1 MKKILIIEDNE
12 DNMFVIEDFLKDQF
26 ELFKAYDGKQ
36 GLQLVFDQRPDLILL
51 DISLPL
57 MDGTEVLRNIRQS
70 VDIQHIPVVAITAN
84 AMIGDK
90 EKYLDM
96 GFDDYM
102 SKPIIEPV
110 ELLAVMSK
118 HLQYDV
124 KKTPDFTQAVKIASN
139 IYWVGMYLKND
150 PFQCHPY
157 FIDNGNESILI
168 DPGSMMEFEHLIS
181 KVKTITALKNIK
193 YIVLHHQDPDLCAS
207 VPEIEK
213 LIDRADL
220 QIVTHS
226 RMTVLIKHYLIAS
239 SYYEIDK
246 HDFKLNTSSGLSLE
260 FASTPYCHSPGAF
273 VSYETRSKVLFSS
286 DIFGGLEESWK
297 FYADENYFEEA
308 KLFHQAYMPSKDIF
322 NYSLRKIEAFDINLI
337 APQHGS
343 IIERKYIPKLIED
356 MKSLDCG
363 LYIENRYNEELNDI
377 ITKLEAKEK
386 ELNSYKKQLE
396 KKVKEKTISL
406 QDANENLKLEK
417 HKLSK
422 FNLYLAEL
430 NSVDVTLLAKRAIK
444 QILEIATAQIGVFY
458 LYEEGDLK
466 VVSKYSMDKDIFDS
480 PLFNISAGG
489 LPKEALQRNQWI
501 YIDKL
506 DESISPL
513 IDLGFYKARLKY
525 IKAIP
530 LCFHETKIGVVLIG
544 SVSNSIYDESYL
556 KGYINT
562 LVQSLNNAITYV
574 DTKNQSDELKQ
585 SNMKL
590 EESNRL
596 KSEFL
601 ANMSHELRTPLNSI
615 IGFSNILQKNR
626 KSNLIDKQ
634 LAQLEKINRNGIHL
648 LNLINNILDLSKIE
662 SGRVELEMTE
672 FNIIACV
679 ESTLELLMPQV
690 SNNAKKLVFEN
701 KLGMKQY
708 AYYSDEQKI
717 KQVLINIVGNA
728 IKFVEDGTGRVEVSL
743 FEENEQLKIAIKDN
757 GMGIEESKFSKIFEA
772 FCQSDGS
779 TTRKYGGTGLGLTIS
794 KDLMELLG
802 GSIELESV
810 IKKGSTFT
818 LCLPLK
824 AMKRE

>member
-396 KKVKEKTISL
+396 KKSQRK
-406 QDANENLKLEK
+406 N
-417 HKLSK
+417 H
-422 FNLYLAEL
+422 
-430 NSVDVTLLAKRAIK
+430 
-444 QILEIATAQIGVFY
+444 
-458 LYEEGDLK
+458 
-466 VVSKYSMDKDIFDS
+466 
-480 PLFNISAGG
+480 LF
-489 LPKEALQRNQWI
+489 
-501 YIDKL
+501 
-506 DESISPL
+506 
-513 IDLGFYKARLKY
+513 AR
-525 IKAIP
+525 
-530 LCFHETKIGVVLIG
+530 
-544 SVSNSIYDESYL
+544 
-556 KGYINT
+556 
-562 LVQSLNNAITYV
+562 
-574 DTKNQSDELKQ
+574 
-585 SNMKL
+585 
-590 EESNRL
+590 
-596 KSEFL
+596 
-601 ANMSHELRTPLNSI
+601 
-615 IGFSNILQKNR
+615 
-626 KSNLIDKQ
+626 
-634 LAQLEKINRNGIHL
+634 
-648 LNLINNILDLSKIE
+648 
-662 SGRVELEMTE
+662 
-672 FNIIACV
+672 
-679 ESTLELLMPQV
+679 
-690 SNNAKKLVFEN
+690 
-701 KLGMKQY
+701 
-708 AYYSDEQKI
+708 
-717 KQVLINIVGNA
+717 
-728 IKFVEDGTGRVEVSL
+728 
-743 FEENEQLKIAIKDN
+743 
-757 GMGIEESKFSKIFEA
+757 
-772 FCQSDGS
+772 CQ
-779 TTRKYGGTGLGLTIS
+779 
-794 KDLMELLG
+794 
-802 GSIELESV
+802 
-810 IKKGSTFT
+810 
-818 LCLPLK
+818 
-824 AMKRE
+824 